1 MKQKKSKTLNFLM
14 CSIWKET
21 TMLILFVMGM
31 GGVFASAATLRVDA
45 RTMVGARI
53 ATGVETRGSAD
64 GAAATAWD
72 TTALADGW
80 TTVSSGGVST
90 NVLVLNGP
98 AVVGG
103 RMSAS
108 ETWDAERVRVVR
120 DDVVVPAGET
130 LSVAAGTVVKFTEG
144 AKIVVED
151 GGALVADGALFA
163 DFADDAVGGDTNM
176 DGDGTAPTTVWDDWT
191 EGIAEGDLLRVR
203 LFDGNVGL
211 PGF

>member
-1 MKQKKSKTLNFLM
+1 MKTNLSFSTMKGMKTMQTRFEKF
-14 CSIWKET
+14 SAI
-21 TMLILFVMGM
+21 LIAMTFCGAAPMVADA
-31 GGVFASAATLRVDA
+31 ASTATLRVDA
-45 RTMVGARI
+45 RTTAGARI

-64 GAAATAWD
+64 GATATAWD

-120 DDVVVPAGET
+120 DDVK
-130 LSVAAGTVVKFTEG
+130 LK
-144 AKIVVED
+144 
-151 GGALVADGALFA
+151 
-163 DFADDAVGGDTNM
+163 
-176 DGDGTAPTTVWDDWT
+176 
-191 EGIAEGDLLRVR
+191 
-203 LFDGNVGL
+203 
-211 PGF
+211 